1 MYSEVRDSARNDLPE
16 HVTAR
21 EKPVLAT
28 SPHLAHTHKKTLRSS
43 EGCPGRHPRAQ
54 SPAPA
59 KSPVPSGCR
68 VSYLP
73 LLPPGREY
81 QGGPEPQNCWSL
93 ETTLSVPA
101 LPPPRWASTPTAE
114 APYSRHPKT
123 HQPRFPPTTAYFHHR
138 PVACVTRR
146 PLPGSPVY
154 IPLALY
160 PPETEI
166 IVPHLLP
173 ACRRCRV
180 FQERGLAGLGRPN
193 RPEQRGG
200 KRRPSAFHP
209 QSFPWDY
216 KSQKSL
222 RPPPPH
228 YYPPRLVVRAART
241 GRAL

>member
-1 MYSEVRDSARNDLPE
+1 MYSAVRDSATNDLPE
-16 HVTAR
+16 HITAR

-28 SPHLAHTHKKTLRSS
+28 SPHLAHTHKKPCEVQRAAQDVTRELRGPPRPRAPSPRGAESATFRSS
-43 EGCPGRHPRAQ
+43 R
-54 SPAPA
+54 
-59 KSPVPSGCR
+59 
-68 VSYLP
+68 
-73 LLPPGREY
+73 PGREY

-93 ETTLSVPA
+93 ETNLSVPA
-101 LPPPRWASTPTAE
+101 LPHPRWASTPTSE
-114 APYSRHPKT
+114 APFSRHPKT
-123 HQPRFPPTTAYFHHR
+123 HQPRFPPTSVYFHHR

-180 FQERGLAGLGRPN
+180 FQERGLACLGRPN

-228 YYPPRLVVRAART
+228 YYPPRLAVRAART